1 MFKKLILLTTLLVSL
16 TVSPVAHAEWTKVGV
31 GKSGKTHYVDL
42 QRIRKHDGK
51 VYYWELNDFPKP
63 SADGT
68 FSIMIYGEAECG
80 SFKYRFLKTT
90 WHTKP
95 MGEGKSHQTFK
106 NADDAIWGYPSRYSS
121 KKRALKLV
129 CNHKP

>member
-1 MFKKLILLTTLLVSL
+1 MKKLLMLTAIVCSLIL
-16 TVSPVAHAEWTKVGV
+16 SPVANAEWTKVGV
-31 GKSGKTHYVDL
+31 SKSGKIHYVDL
-42 QRIRKHDGK
+42 QRIEKHDGK

-68 FSIMIYGEAECG
+68 FSIMIYGEAECE

-95 MGEGKSHQTFK
+95 MGEGKSHQTLK
-106 NADDAIWGYPSRYSS
+106 NASDAMWGYPSRYSS
-121 KKRALKLV
+121 KERALKLV
-129 CNHKP
+129 CNHKS